1 MKGHVL
7 AAAAV
12 TALALGVALLAGEA
26 RLPALLGAAIATGT
40 GLASLAAIGLVDR
53 TAGRPMQATL
63 AVFAA
68 AFGVRLVLVGAGV
81 AVVARAGASAVAF
94 VVAFFV
100 PYFAFVAIEGSF
112 VHALGRRMRKPA

>member
-1 MKGHVL
+1 VKGHVL

-53 TAGRPMQATL
+53 AAGRPMQATL

-68 AFGVRLVLVGAGV
+68 AFLLRLVLVGAGV

-112 VHALGRRMRKPA
+112 VHALGRKMRKPA

>member
-1 MKGHVL
+1 VKGHVL

>member
-100 PYFAFVAIEGSF
+100 PYFAFVAIEGSY
-112 VHALGRRMRKPA
+112 VHALGRRMRKTA

>member
-1 MKGHVL
+1 MKRHVA

-12 TALALGVALLAGEA
+12 TSLALGLSLLAGEA
-26 RLPALLGAAIATGT
+26 RLPALLGAAFATGT
-40 GLASLAAIGLVDR
+40 GLASLAAIGLLDR
-53 TAGRPMQATL
+53 RAARPLQATL

-68 AFGVRLVLVGAGV
+68 AFLLRLVLVGAGV
-81 AVVARAGASAVAF
+81 AVVARTGASAIAF
-94 VVAFFV
+94 VIAFFV